1 MNKVLSN
8 KQNDRDPFELVQES
22 LQYLPQPN
30 SEHIS
35 EATTRNR
42 ELTKPLGSLGKLE
55 DLAIWYAGWQG
66 SRKRDIDSIL
76 IAIFAGNHGVA
87 RSGVSAFP
95 IEVTHQMVSNFQ
107 QGGAAINQL
116 ASLLPSTLK
125 VVPIDLDKP
134 TRDFTEEEAM
144 SREEFSKAFYLG
156 FEAID
161 ERYDLVI
168 PGEMGIGNTTSAAA
182 IATALFG
189 GNAKAWAGKG
199 TGIDDRQLG
208 LKIEVINRGLK
219 RHGERLDNPLE
230 VLRCLG
236 GRELVALAGA
246 IFSAR
251 LKSIPVI
258 LDGYICTS
266 VAAVLF
272 KIDQELLTHVIA
284 GHQSAEKAH
293 AQLLKEMNLRPL
305 LDLDM
310 RLGEASGAGVAA
322 HILRAA
328 VRCHGRMATFSEAMV
343 ANKS

>member
-8 KQNDRDPFELVQES
+8 QQNDRDPIKFVQES
-22 LQYLPQPN
+22 LQCLPQPN
-30 SEHIS
+30 SDYIT
-35 EATTRNR
+35 EATTRNM

-66 SRKRDIDSIL
+66 ATKRDIDSVL

-95 IEVTHQMVSNFQ
+95 MEVTHQMVGNFQ

-125 VVPIDLDKP
+125 VVPIDLDVP

-161 ERYDLVI
+161 ERHDLVI

-189 GNAKAWAGKG
+189 GNAKDWAGKG
-199 TGIDDRQLG
+199 TGIDDQQLE
-208 LKIEVINRGLK
+208 LKIEVINRSLK
-219 RHGERLDNPLE
+219 RHGEMLDSPLE

-272 KIDQELLTHVIA
+272 KIDQELLTHVVA

-293 AQLLKEMNLRPL
+293 AQLLKEMNLSPL

>member
-1 MNKVLSN
+1 MNKIKSN
-8 KQNDRDPFELVQES
+8 QQNDRDPFELVQES
-22 LQYLPQPN
+22 LQDLPRPN
-30 SEHIS
+30 SDHID

-42 ELTKPLGSLGKLE
+42 ELTKPLGSLGRLE

-66 SRKRDIDSIL
+66 AGKRDIDSIL
-76 IAIFAGNHGVA
+76 ITIFAGNHGVA

-95 IEVTHQMVSNFQ
+95 IEVTHQMVGNFQ

-125 VVPIDLDKP
+125 VVPIDLDVP
-134 TRDFTEEEAM
+134 TRDFTKEEAM
-144 SREEFSKAFYLG
+144 SRDEFSEAFRLG

-161 ERYDLVI
+161 ERHDLVI

-189 GNAKAWAGKG
+189 GDAKDWTGKG
-199 TGIDDRQLG
+199 TGIDDHQLR
-208 LKIEVINRGLK
+208 LKIDVINRGLQ
-219 RHGERLDNPLE
+219 RHGEVLDSPLE

-236 GRELVALAGA
+236 GRELAALAGA

-272 KIDQELLTHVIA
+272 EIDQELLAHVVA
-284 GHQSAEKAH
+284 GHRSAEKAH
-293 AQLLKEMNLRPL
+293 ARLLKKMNLMPM

-328 VRCHGRMATFSEAMV
+328 VKCHGGMATFAEAMV